1 MSFGFV
7 IGGTALWREI
17 LVRAVGPSLAQFG
30 INNYA
35 ANPMYVLNGAYS
47 LPGENG
53 QGWSATPGSSA
64 TITVESSR
72 AGAFPLAQGSNDKA
86 DIFLLAPGA
95 YTITVNPTD
104 PSGVGAELVEV
115 YEVE

>member
-1 MSFGFV
+1 MPY
-7 IGGTALWREI
+7 REI

-35 ANPMYVLNGAYS
+35 ANPVYLLNSNFGV
-47 LPGENG
+47 PGENTPG
-53 QGWSATPGSSA
+53 QNPGTGWSETAASMA
-64 TITVESSR
+64 TIAAENTR
-72 AGAFPLAQGSNDKA
+72 AGAFPLIQGSNDKA

-104 PSGVGAELVEV
+104 PTQVGAELIEV